1 MDTDS
6 RTPLIMVAGIDQQQV
21 ADASEVLWQQDPQGT
36 ALVHHD
42 LRAVAEGVV
51 SRNTRHGSQADVHV
65 LELAHGCV
73 SCTLRED
80 MLPLLRRLAERPD
93 VRRVVVRLDIALEP
107 ETICWALRHV
117 ELDGRPLIDDID
129 IEAVLTTVD
138 QRTWLHEATGD
149 EELAERGMGGSADD
163 ERTVAQVAVGQV
175 EFADAIVL
183 GGATDDRWTRSR
195 TEAVLARL
203 APSAPWGSRDDL
215 ARLLAEIPDYARR
228 GEVDGPHG
236 RLLRGQPSLETDA
249 GVATLLFEERRPFHP
264 QRLHE
269 AIDVLLEGVV
279 RTRGR
284 IWVATRPDDALWIES
299 AGGGLGVGHAGPWLA
314 AQDDWSEIADE
325 RRLRAALNWDDHYGD
340 RAQELV
346 VIAHEADPA
355 EIARALL
362 GALLTDD
369 ELAAG
374 QESWAGYDDPFA
386 EFHRDPCEPSG
397 ARELDESELGGNH

>member
-6 RTPLIMVAGIDQQQV
+6 RTPLIMVAGIDPQQV
-21 ADASEVLWQQDPQGT
+21 IDVAEALWQQDPQGT

-51 SRNTRHGSQADVHV
+51 SRNTRHGEHADVHV

-80 MLPLLRRLAERPD
+80 MLPLLRRLAQAPD
-93 VRRVVVRLDIALEP
+93 VRRIVVRLDTALEP

-117 ELDGRPLIDDID
+117 EVDGRPLITDVSV
-129 IEAVLTTVD
+129 EAVLATVD
-138 QRTWLHEATGD
+138 RATFLADASGD
-149 EELAERGMGGSADD
+149 EELVERGVGGSPDD

-175 EFADAIVL
+175 EFADALVL
-183 GGATDDRWTRSR
+183 AGEDEDRWQRSR
-195 TEAVLARL
+195 LEAVLARL
-203 APSAPWGSRDDL
+203 TPAAPRGRLADL
-215 ARLLAEIPDYARR
+215 DRLLAEIPESARR

-249 GVATLLFEERRPFHP
+249 GVSTVLFEERRPFHP

-269 AIDVLLEGVV
+269 AIDVLLEGVI
-279 RTRGR
+279 RARGR
-284 IWVATRPDDALWIES
+284 VWVATQPDEALWIES
-299 AGGGLGVGHAGPWLA
+299 AGSGLAVGQAGPWLA
-314 AQDDWSEIADE
+314 ALDDWSDVADE
-325 RRLRAALNWDDHYGD
+325 RRFRAELTWDDYYGD

-346 VIAHEADPA
+346 VIAHEADPG
-355 EIARALL
+355 EITRALRR
-362 GALLTDD
+362 AVLTDD

-374 QESWAGYDDPFA
+374 REAWGAYEDPFA
-386 EFHRDPCEPSG
+386 EFHRDPCEPAG
-397 ARELDESELGGNH
+397 DRGLDESEMGGNQ